1 MKSLFLN
8 TEYLEKL
15 ISAEMGKV
23 KLPSIERKTN
33 SKTQKDIRP
42 SA

>member
-1 MKSLFLN
+1 MKSWFLK

-23 KLPSIERKTN
+23 KLPIIERKTN
-33 SKTQKDIRP
+33 SKIQKDITP